1 MGPHP
6 HLPCGR
12 GLTLP
17 PTLPRA
23 LSSLCRDTVELQ
35 VSPPPKTHQ
44 EAVVLVPHED
54 QAQPGHHLQVAAAV
68 LNKDPRPAEGQLN
81 SVERGPG

>member
-17 PTLPRA
+17 PPLPRA
-23 LSSLCRDTVELQ
+23 RSSLCRDTIELQ
-35 VSPPPKTHQ
+35 VPPPPKTHQ

-68 LNKDPRPAEGQLN
+68 LDEDPGPAERQLD
-81 SVERGPG
+81 SVETGLS